1 MSDLERKMIGK
12 MVGDHKA
19 IDRLWGMGMRSSV
32 FEDPINR
39 VIFEWVIEYWQ
50 NASMQL
56 APTWVVLEHEF
67 PGQQFEHDVEE
78 STEWL
83 VSALQRRYT
92 LNQAQEILLDAG
104 KTLHEDPIA
113 TLSKLWRDAHEITER
128 TVPRTSRVDMAENVE
143 QRILELE
150 ARREI
155 AGAGIPY
162 GLPMIDEHTHGL
174 YAGEL
179 CAVAAFT
186 KVGKSWMLC
195 HSAIQ
200 AHMAGFKPIVFTLE
214 MSIKEMTHRID
225 AFASGVGYS
234 HISSGDIPPADRPRL
249 IAAREELRDRGPLL
263 VERPE
268 RGERTV
274 KYMVNRAR
282 QVGADIIMIDQLSF
296 MDAEGKYQGDQAM
309 RFKHGEIMFDL
320 KDEISRESAG
330 AIPCMLAVQLNRES
344 QRGDGGRGQLHNLA
358 NSSFIEQTVD
368 VAFGLWRNENM
379 RNNNVMGIDTMG
391 TRRGDRQNWLLGW
404 RLSDRTEITVRGV
417 NEE

>member
-1 MSDLERKMIGK
+1 MSDLESKMIGK
-12 MVGDHKA
+12 MIGDHKV
-19 IDRLWGMGMRSSV
+19 IDRLWGMGLRETV

-39 VIFEWVIEYWQ
+39 VIFEWIVDYWQ
-50 NASMQL
+50 KASMQL
-56 APTWVVLEHEF
+56 APTWVVMETEF
-67 PGQQFEHDVEE
+67 PGQRFEHDVEE

-92 LNQAQEILLDAG
+92 LNQAQEILLSAG

-113 TLSKLWRDAHEITER
+113 TLSKLWRDAHDITER
-128 TVPRTSRVDMAENVE
+128 TVARTSRVDMAENIE
-143 QRILELE
+143 QRRMELE
-150 ARREI
+150 ARRTAV
-155 AGAGIPY
+155 AGGVPY

-174 YAGEL
+174 LDGEL

-200 AHMAGFKPIVFTLE
+200 AHLAGLKPIVFTLE

-225 AFASGVGYS
+225 AFASGVGYN
-234 HISSGDIPPADRPRL
+234 HISSGDMLPQDRTRL
-249 IAAREELRDRGPLL
+249 HEAQDALAARGPLL

-282 QVGADIIMIDQLSF
+282 QVGANVMMIDQLSF
-296 MDAEGKYQGDQAM
+296 MDAEGRYQGDQAL

-330 AIPCMLAVQLNRES
+330 ALPCMLAVQLNRDS
-344 QRGDGGRGQLHNLA
+344 QRGDGGRGQLHNFA